1 MPMAPSQTQHKT
13 HINIIYLTVGS
24 NLTCKHPLLKNKKEI
39 LTNIMCVLEQITFS
53 RKSG

>member
-1 MPMAPSQTQHKT
+1 
-13 HINIIYLTVGS
+13 
-24 NLTCKHPLLKNKKEI
+24 LKNKKEI